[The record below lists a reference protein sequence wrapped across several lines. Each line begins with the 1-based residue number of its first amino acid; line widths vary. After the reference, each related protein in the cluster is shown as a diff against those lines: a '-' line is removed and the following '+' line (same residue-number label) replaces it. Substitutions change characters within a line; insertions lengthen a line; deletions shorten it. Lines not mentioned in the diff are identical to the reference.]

1 MQVYWNGQ
9 LLRTQIPNTTATTLE
24 VFSVVAIA
32 GDNVVKFQEIGVS
45 TDPNGMF
52 ID

>member
-1 MQVYWNGQ
+1 MEVYWNGQ

-24 VFSVVAIA
+24 IISVIAIA
-32 GDNVVKFQEIGVS
+32 GDNVIKFQDIGP
-45 TDPNGMF
+45 TAQGDGMF